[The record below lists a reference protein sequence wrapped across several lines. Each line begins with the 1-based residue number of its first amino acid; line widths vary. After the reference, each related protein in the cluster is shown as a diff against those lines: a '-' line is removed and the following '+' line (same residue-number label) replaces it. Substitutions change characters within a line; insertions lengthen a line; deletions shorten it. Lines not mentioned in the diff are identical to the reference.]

1 MHRKIGI
8 RRRSGFARIENRK
21 NRIRPGINTK
31 DNPRGSQGTRQLALC
46 IDS

>member
-21 NRIRPGINTK
+21 NRIRPGINTQ
-31 DNPRGSQGTRQLALC
+31 DNPQGLPG
-46 IDS
+46 DSAVGTVH